1 MAAVIFANR
10 ESASTKR
17 LVSSMSRKKGMDLLL
32 VAGIA
37 GEVPEVDWSS
47 ELGSIEQEMS
57 DDTGVRGWVG
67 MICASKSVGKN

>member
-1 MAAVIFANR
+1 
-10 ESASTKR
+10 
-17 LVSSMSRKKGMDLLL
+17 MSRKKGMDLLL